1 MGYKIVWHALV
12 DHAPRAARRA
22 PRAAHIRLSGSGLI
36 PSSVGSLRIGGPRG
50 VLAKVS
56 FAELNI

>member
-1 MGYKIVWHALV
+1 MGYKIVWHAPV
-12 DHAPRAARRA
+12 DHA

-36 PSSVGSLRIGGPRG
+36 PSSVGILRIGDPRG

-56 FAELNI
+56 FAALNI